1 MALYAAVAQYLQSC
15 PPTAEGPTK
24 VQIPGY
30 AGDKPPAPPAIPKG
44 WKINEILPAHSAA
57 LTGGG
62 ISDNLMKDLMREE
75 EMALEHIAPK
85 KKGKEEIMM

>member
-1 MALYAAVAQYLQSC
+1 MGLYAAIAQYLQLH
-15 PPTAEGPTK
+15 PPTAESSIMA
-24 VQIPGY
+24 QIPGHPV
-30 AGDKPPAPPAIPKG
+30 DKPPPPAAVPKG

-75 EMALEHIAPK
+75 GMAPEPVAPK
-85 KKGKEEIMM
+85 KKGKKK

>member
-1 MALYAAVAQYLQSC
+1 MKFYAAVAQYLRSH
-15 PPTAEGPTK
+15 PPSAEGSTK

-30 AGDKPPAPPAIPKG
+30 AADKPHPLPAIPKG

-75 EMALEHIAPK
+75 GMAPEPAAPK
-85 KKGKEEIMM
+85 KKGKKK